1 MAGHDSA
8 EIGKTID
15 KAMEK
20 IEKENK
26 TLKGILPKNYA
37 RPELDKRRLGEVVD
51 IFTNISMHKHGG
63 KHGPSID
70 IPGRAYEYC
79 LGKFAEQE
87 GKLAGEFYTPACV
100 ILPESLSARREKLIL
115 DFGDTFFL
123 DAYVRKMGLGG
134 VEHEQGTKG
143 GSLPPAPHYV
153 AGTPPSAGDTPATPP
168 LPPRG
173 FFCKGEMP

>member
-1 MAGHDSA
+1 MYIAYDIKNGVVYAKLCVSRRT
-8 EIGKTID
+8 GKTTAKDYINLGRVID
-15 KAMEK
+15 K
-20 IEKENK
+20 
-26 TLKGILPKNYA
+26 
-37 RPELDKRRLGEVVD
+37 
-51 IFTNISMHKHGG
+51 KHGIYKNRERGVFTYSIEDNTYG
-63 KHGPSID
+63 KPDAS
-70 IPGRAYEYC
+70 
-79 LGKFAEQE
+79 
-87 GKLAGEFYTPACV
+87 V